1 MRTIKFRGKAI
12 EPSLGW
18 IYGDLVQISNSYP
31 DIHRYKDTI
40 EVNGEKC
47 KRYELSKVNPDTVG
61 QFTSLFDN
69 NGKEIY
75 EGDIVDCDYILYD
88 PWDDKEEV
96 LEPIRCVVGYEDWGF
111 VLKEEENL
119 YHYFSD
125 VTNIKFI
132 GNIHDNPEL
141 LKGGE

>member
-47 KRYELSKVNPDTVG
+47 KRYELDKVNPDTVG
-61 QFTSLFDN
+61 QFTSLFDRN
-69 NGKEIY
+69 KMEIY
-75 EGDIVDCDYILYD
+75 EGDILALAGVETERLEVRFVRGVFAFL
-88 PWDDKEEV
+88 WNGNLDDECPLNAPTHCCVEV
-96 LEPIRCVVGYEDWGF
+96 
-111 VLKEEENL
+111 
-119 YHYFSD
+119 
-125 VTNIKFI
+125 I

-141 LKGGE
+141 LKGGKG